1 MHVNRS
7 PHAACSICASLT
19 RPVPS
24 VMTTNNARCRCHS
37 QDLYDEIGDFWDLI
51 VVFCFLLV
59 LILVPLDSVMPR
71 PESRIS
77 GLFWMINVVFFV
89 DALLVSMR
97 FKVPPAAT
105 SMKVMCVCNVRFC
118 RHPSH
123 SVARTHSLTRSLT
136 DFTDHHR

>member
-1 MHVNRS
+1 
-7 PHAACSICASLT
+7 
-19 RPVPS
+19 
-24 VMTTNNARCRCHS
+24 MTTDYARCRCHS
-37 QDLYDEIGDFWDLI
+37 QDLYDEIGYFWDLI

-105 SMKVMCVCNVRFC
+105 SMKTMFSLYVCVFASSAFVDTR
-118 RHPSH
+118 RTLSH
-123 SVARTHSLTRSLT
+123 ARIH
-136 DFTDHHR
+136 